1 MTTTIEKKILQSALF
16 QPGDRILVGLSGG
29 PDSVC
34 LLHALAMLG
43 KKWPLTL
50 YAAHLNHNL
59 RGMAANRDAAFAMR
73 FARQMGVHCVVKSE
87 DVGTVAREKRLSV
100 ETAARLCRYEFLN
113 EVAERIEADWI
124 AVAHHQNDQ
133 AETLLMN
140 LLRGSGLKGLGG
152 MAPCNGKVIRPLLE
166 VSRDEVMAYCAHHQ
180 LDFCQD
186 ETNEMPEAT
195 RNKIRL
201 ELMPHLAVFNPE
213 IVSNLGRT
221 ATLLRED
228 EAALNQL
235 AEEAMN
241 TQAYQEESSCQYENE
256 ALNRL
261 PDALLSR
268 VLRNT
273 WQQMTTT
280 THTLTY
286 RQVKQAVGMIRNPVQ
301 EKWLHWPGDIY
312 VKITWKKT
320 IFMPKAEKPETTT
333 APMPPVLLKR
343 NGVTWLPRGRG
354 SVFSREMAAGSARVK
369 RHDPHCQVIAADD
382 LTQDL
387 VMRSRRPGDRWN
399 PMGMNGSKTI
409 KKTLVDAKVQ
419 GEDRENC
426 LLLCHGETIL
436 WVTAW
441 GISEGAALRPET
453 KRTLVLEYRPE
464 G

>member
-1 MTTTIEKKILQSALF
+1 MTSTIENKILQSALF

-34 LLHALAMLG
+34 LLHALVMLG

-73 FARQMGVHCVVKSE
+73 FARQMGIHCVVKSE
-87 DVGTVAREKRLSV
+87 DVGTVAQEKRLSV
-100 ETAARLCRYEFLN
+100 ETAARLCRYAFLN
-113 EVAERIEADWI
+113 DVAERIEADWI

-152 MAPCNGKVIRPLLE
+152 MAPCNGKVIRPLLD
-166 VSRDEVMAYCAHHQ
+166 VSRDEVMAYCTHHQ

-201 ELMPHLAVFNPE
+201 ELLPHLAAFNPE

-241 TQAYQEESSCQYENE
+241 TQAYQEESGCQYENE
-256 ALNRL
+256 ALTRL

-268 VLRNT
+268 VLRKT

-286 RQVKQAVGMIRNPVQ
+286 RQVKQAVEMIRNPVQ
-301 EKWLHWPGDIY
+301 EKWLHWPGDVY

-320 IFMPKAEKPETTT
+320 IIMPKAEQPETTT
-333 APMPPVLLKR
+333 TPMPPVLLRR
-343 NGVTWLPRGRG
+343 NGVTWLPRGWG
-354 SVFSREMAAGSARVK
+354 SVFSREVTAGSARVK
-369 RHDPHCQVIAADD
+369 QHDPYCQVIAADD
-382 LTQDL
+382 LNQDL
-387 VMRSRRPGDRWN
+387 MMRSRRPGDRWK
-399 PMGMNGSKTI
+399 PLGMKGSKTI
-409 KKTLVDAKVQ
+409 KKTFVDAKIK
-419 GEDRENC
+419 GKDRENC

-441 GISEGAALRPET
+441 GISEVAALRPET
-453 KRTLVLEYRPE
+453 KQALVLEYRPE